1 MKTSRIIQLIL
12 ILGLFVAGVA
22 FFASGSNPDTTTT
35 IDAGPSLTP

>member
-22 FFASGSNPDTTTT
+22 FFASGSSPDTPVDT
-35 IDAGPSLTP
+35 GPSLSP